1 MAEPETREPVQAQTR
16 EFVANQ
22 LGYQMLAMCELNAT
36 IAHLRQ
42 QLDAVTKERDELHAK
57 AGARV

>member
-1 MAEPETREPVQAQTR
+1 MEPVKPEPVAAQTR

-36 IAHLRQ
+36 IADLRQ
-42 QLDAVTKERDELHAK
+42 QLAAVTQERDELKAK
-57 AGARV
+57 AGASA